1 MVVLYLVF
9 DIWRRFLGGRDG
21 YWFQLLALMLMKICV
36 CVVQLN
42 VVFIVLG
49 SIYDYLVVY

>member
-1 MVVLYLVF
+1 M
-9 DIWRRFLGGRDG
+9 WRRFLGGRDG